1 MSTER
6 RTRAWIEVH
15 GDDLRRNLERI
26 RASVG
31 EDVGMIPMVKAD
43 AYGLGV
49 ARAVGALEP
58 VRPLAYGVATVEEG
72 RELRDLGV
80 TRPVLVFTPVPPG
93 LYRAAV
99 EADLTLCLSEL
110 AALDRLRE
118 AVRTTGVEASF
129 HVEVDTGMGRSGFGW
144 REAGEWGP
152 LVRESVGAGLG
163 LGGCFT
169 HFHSA
174 DVAEVGS
181 VRSQWERFQDV
192 LRALGPLPGEALV
205 HACNSA
211 AALRCPEYAA
221 DAVRPG
227 IFLYGAVAGEELP
240 APEPVMAVRARVL
253 FVRDAPPGS
262 TVGYGATH
270 AARGWE
276 RWATVGIGYGDG
288 LPRRLGNR
296 GHVLVSGRRAPIV
309 GRISMDVIVVD
320 ISEIPGVGV
329 GDVATVVGRDGDQ
342 TITLEEVAA
351 WADTINYEILTGFSR
366 RLPRIWIDR
375 GDG

>member
-58 VRPLAYGVATVEEG
+58 VEPLAYGVATVEEG

-93 LYRAAV
+93 LYRSAV

-118 AVRTTGVEASF
+118 AVGATGVEASF

-152 LVRESVGAGLG
+152 LVRESVGERLT

-192 LRALGPLPGEALV
+192 LRALGPLPGDLLV

-211 AALRCPEYAA
+211 AALRCPEYAG

-240 APEPVMAVRARVL
+240 EPEAVMAVRARVL